1 MKAIDRLKKAKV
13 DIIKHKEF
21 CRFGGVLGVHVI
33 DNSINPPTAHTNGT
47 TVTFHE
53 GFVDSLSDPELR
65 LLVLHEATHNAFR
78 HFHVWRK
85 LWDENHRLANIAADH
100 FVNLSLMDMDNDSG
114 FLKMPEVGIQPE
126 PKYRGWDVK
135 RIFDDLKQQ
144 PQPDGRNG
152 QGQGQGEGDGDSMDG
167 HGWEEAHAMSPEEVA
182 RQAKEI
188 DKALRQGE
196 MIAKKLGSGKGN
208 RKGVFGDLLNAKIDW
223 RQALREFVQTTCQGR
238 DESTWRK
245 PNRRYLSS
253 DTYMPSMYSEK
264 MGDLVIGM
272 DTSGSCF
279 GTEEMTRFVSEIKSI
294 VEAVAP
300 ERVRVVYW
308 DSDVQG
314 EQVFEDG
321 QFEVSNVRPQ
331 GGGGTDGAVLFDY
344 LRQQQIRPQAIV
356 QFTDGY
362 VGDWGTTDVPT
373 LWAVTTDQVAPF
385 GTTIHVEV

>member
-1 MKAIDRLKKAKV
+1 MKAIDRLKRSKI

-33 DNSINPPTAHTNGT
+33 DNSINPPTACTNGMN
-47 TVTFHE
+47 VKFHE
-53 GFVDSLSDPELR
+53 KFVDSLSDPELR
-65 LLVLHEATHNAFR
+65 LVVLHEAMHNAFR
-78 HFHVWRK
+78 HFHVWRN
-85 LWDENHRLANIAADH
+85 LWKENPKLANIAADH
-100 FVNLSLMDMDNDSG
+100 FVNLALIDMDNDSG
-114 FLKMPEVGIQPE
+114 FLKMPELGVQPE

-144 PQPDGRNG
+144 PDNG
-152 QGQGQGEGDGDSMDG
+152 NGQGEGDGGGMDG
-167 HGWEEAHAMSPEEVA
+167 HDWEEAQSMSQEEVD

-279 GTEEMTRFVSEIKSI
+279 GSEEMTRFVSEIKSI

-308 DSDVQG
+308 DSAVQG

-331 GGGGTDGAVLFDY
+331 GGGGTNGSVLFDY

-362 VGDWGTTDVPT
+362 VGNWGTTGVPT
-373 LWAVTTDQVAPF
+373 LWAVTSDQVAPF
-385 GTTIHVEV
+385 GTTIRVEV